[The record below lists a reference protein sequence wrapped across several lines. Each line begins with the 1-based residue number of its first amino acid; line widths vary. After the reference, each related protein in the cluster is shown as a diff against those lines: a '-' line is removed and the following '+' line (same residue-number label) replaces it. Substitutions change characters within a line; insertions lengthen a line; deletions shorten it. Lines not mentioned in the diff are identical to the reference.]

1 MNHGLGHE
9 AVGPLAMFHLGEVA
23 LGDAGQG
30 GWRQSSFCTGWGYLP
45 NLPTGTFQQSTVSF
59 FASY

>member
-1 MNHGLGHE
+1 
-9 AVGPLAMFHLGEVA
+9 MFHLGEVA